1 MSEFAR
7 LNDLS
12 LSHGL
17 TLISNRPAGPLAPAA
32 RPQGMEAA
40 EAMVIDERAGSRSD
54 REAEE
59 WLLAETEVDPEL
71 LLPSAFN
78 EAFDA
83 ARDGLRD
90 WLVNDQGTQA
100 EQARTVRQCQ
110 RLLTEV
116 RANLDLV
123 HFYVNA
129 IFKG

>member
-1 MSEFAR
+1 MSEFSR

-32 RPQGMEAA
+32 RPQGMDAA

-54 REAEE
+54 REVEE
-59 WLLAETEVDPEL
+59 WLLAETEADPEL

-83 ARDGLRD
+83 ARDNLRD
-90 WLVNDQGTQA
+90 WLVNDQGTQPDNS
-100 EQARTVRQCQ
+100 RTVRQCQ

>member
-12 LSHGL
+12 LNHGL
-17 TLISNRPAGPLAPAA
+17 TVISGRPSAPLAPAA
-32 RPQGMEAA
+32 RPVGMDAA
-40 EAMVIDERAGSRSD
+40 EAMVIDERGGSQAE
-54 REAEE
+54 RELEG
-59 WLLAETEVDPEL
+59 WLLQDSDIEPDL

-78 EAFDA
+78 DAFDA
-83 ARDGLRD
+83 ARGDLRD

-100 EQARTVRQCQ
+100 EHTRTIKQCQ

>member
-1 MSEFAR
+1 
-7 LNDLS
+7 
-12 LSHGL
+12 
-17 TLISNRPAGPLAPAA
+17 
-32 RPQGMEAA
+32 
-40 EAMVIDERAGSRSD
+40 MVIDERAGSKAD
-54 REAEE
+54 REVEE
-59 WLLAETEVDPEL
+59 WLLAETEADPEL

-83 ARDGLRD
+83 ARDNLRD
-90 WLVNDQGTQA
+90 WLVNDQGTQPDNS
-100 EQARTVRQCQ
+100 RTVRQCQ